1 MLFQIL
7 SQPDGGKTG
16 VAEPVD
22 DLLSAD
28 DDIM

>member
-7 SQPDGGKTG
+7 SQPDGGKPA